1 MRSSYALR
9 QLNTLPWIRQSRGKT
24 FCSSIFVCQRRCSLL
39 PAKEFTKTA
48 PMLLLSQALKEHTSA
63 ESGDRAEGRY
73 VVTRDVFDEYC
84 RASHVK
90 DCEEALKLLHES
102 GTVVSMSGGKAVQL
116 RPAQLLWACDDMN
129 DTGSSQHILQE
140 AGKRLEEAVAE
151 EQAMRRLLQPAVLR
165 ASRWRRCVWASV
177 LCFVAAELAIIS
189 RLTFFDFNWDVME
202 PITYFLG
209 SGTSLLFFVY
219 FLRYGYPLTCTGHDQ
234 RMAAARVKRYAPK
247 SFDWGKYEELCR
259 RVEEEQYM
267 MGKIKKWFNEH

>member
-189 RLTFFDFNWDVME
+189 RLTFLILIGMLWSRSRIFSAVARRFC
-202 PITYFLG
+202 FLCI
-209 SGTSLLFFVY
+209 
-219 FLRYGYPLTCTGHDQ
+219 FLRYAIH
-234 RMAAARVKRYAPK
+234 
-247 SFDWGKYEELCR
+247 
-259 RVEEEQYM
+259 
-267 MGKIKKWFNEH
+267 